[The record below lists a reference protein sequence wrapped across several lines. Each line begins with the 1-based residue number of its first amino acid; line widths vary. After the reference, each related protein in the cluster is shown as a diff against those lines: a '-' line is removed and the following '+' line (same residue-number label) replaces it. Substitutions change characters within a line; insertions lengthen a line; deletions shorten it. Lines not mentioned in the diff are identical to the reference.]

1 MYITAY
7 HLSTMTIKAP
17 SPSLYAAAYRAILLL
32 LLISQK
38 ASAYSGTI
46 TKNIAVPSLQN
57 GMDYCKLGT
66 SDLEVSKVCMGTMT
80 FGNQN
85 TLSEG
90 VEQLNIAFDNYGI
103 NFIDTAELYPVP
115 GSPDVSLCVRSKTRS
130 KSTSLL

>member
-1 MYITAY
+1 
-7 HLSTMTIKAP
+7 MTIKASSP
-17 SPSLYAAAYRAILLL
+17 SPYAAAYRALLLLL

-38 ASAYSGTI
+38 AAAAYSGTI

-90 VEQLNIAFDNYGI
+90 VEQLNTAFDNYGI

-115 GSPDVSLCVRSKTRS
+115 GSPDVSCCVVVFAQKNVLT
-130 KSTSLL
+130 TV